1 MLAAQEWRE
10 AVMRLNDKVAIVTG
24 GAHGMG
30 EAEAR
35 LFAAEGAKVV
45 VADILGSDAEA
56 VAGSIR
62 ASGGEAIAAK
72 IDVTSEAEWSGLI
85 AKTVAAYGRLDVLV
99 NNAGISGSSVGS
111 PDGVEGWQR
120 IIAVNQTSVFLG
132 TKIAAEQMAKTG
144 GGSIVNISSIMGFVG
159 SSSGHPAYHAAKGAV
174 RIYSKAA
181 AVRYGPTGVRV
192 NTVHPGYMPPM
203 LNATNADERADKIA
217 LTPLRRIGKPIEVA
231 YGVLFLASDE
241 ASFVTGAEL
250 VIDGG
255 FIAQ

>member
-1 MLAAQEWRE
+1 
-10 AVMRLNDKVAIVTG
+10 MRLKDKAAIITG

-45 VADILGSDAEA
+45 VADILAEEAEA
-56 VAGSIR
+56 VVASIR
-62 ASGGEAIAAK
+62 AGGGEATAAK
-72 IDVTSEAEWSGLI
+72 IDVTSEAEWAGLI
-85 AKTVAAYGRLDVLV
+85 TKTVATFGRLDILV
-99 NNAGISGSSVGS
+99 NNAGISGSSVGD
-111 PDGVEGWQR
+111 PDGLEGWHR

-132 TKIAAEQMAKTG
+132 TRLAAEEMAKTG
-144 GGSIVNISSIMGFVG
+144 GGAIVNISSIMGFVG
-159 SSSGHPAYHAAKGAV
+159 SASGHPAYHASKGAV

-181 AVRYGPTGVRV
+181 AVRYGPLGVRV

-203 LNATNADERADKIA
+203 LNATNAGERADKIA
-217 LTPLRRIGKPIEVA
+217 LTPLRRIGQPIEVA

-250 VIDGG
+250 VVDGG
-255 FIAQ
+255 YIAQ

>member
-1 MLAAQEWRE
+1 
-10 AVMRLNDKVAIVTG
+10 MRLKDKVAIITG

-30 EAEAR
+30 EAEAK

-45 VADILGSDAEA
+45 VADILADEAET
-56 VAGSIR
+56 VAAAIR
-62 ASGGEAIAAK
+62 GGGGEATAAK
-72 IDVTSEAEWSGLI
+72 IDVTSEAEWAGLI
-85 AKTVAAYGRLDVLV
+85 AKTSAIYGRLDVLV
-99 NNAGISGSSVGS
+99 NNAGISGSSVGD
-111 PDGVEGWQR
+111 PDGLDGWHR

-132 TKIAAEQMAKTG
+132 TKLAAEQMAKTG

-159 SSSGHPAYHAAKGAV
+159 STSGHPAYHASKGAV

-181 AVRYGPTGVRV
+181 AARYGPSGVRV

-203 LNATNADERADKIA
+203 LNATNAGERDAKIA
-217 LTPLRRIGKPIEVA
+217 LTPLRRIGRPIEVA